1 MAMSCDQVLLE
12 LGRENSRIFGVGS
25 ATTGFFGAFKREFP
39 ERVAEVGIAEQNLVA
54 VAAGLAVAG
63 RVVFAHGMAPFVPI
77 RCYEQ
82 IRSYVAYGKKNVK
95 LTSSPSGIVYG
106 GWGVTHHTIDDVGM
120 MRLVP
125 GMVVMMP
132 ADAEENEKA
141 IRAAA
146 AHDGPFYICLG
157 RVSLPEAYNNRPFEL
172 GKAVT
177 LKPGKDITVIAT
189 GPSVP
194 EAITAGD
201 RLAQEEVDA
210 RILHMHTI
218 KPIDREAILSAAEET
233 RAIITIEE
241 HNVIGGLGG
250 AVAEVLAEAGRVGRL
265 KRLGIQDRLC
275 TETVPYQEMKARNGV
290 DADAVVRTALQFM

>member
-25 ATTGFFGAFKREFP
+25 AMTGFFGAFAREFP

-63 RVVFAHGMAPFVPI
+63 RVVFACGMAPFVPI

-95 LTSSPSGIVYG
+95 LISSPGGIMYG

-132 ADAEENEKA
+132 TDAEENEKA

-146 AHDGPFYICLG
+146 AHDGPFYMCLG
-157 RVSLPEAYNNRPFEL
+157 RVGLPEAYSNRPFEL

-177 LKPGKDITVIAT
+177 LKQGRDITIWI
-189 GPSVP
+189 P
-194 EAITAGD
+194 
-201 RLAQEEVDA
+201 
-210 RILHMHTI
+210 
-218 KPIDREAILSAAEET
+218 
-233 RAIITIEE
+233 
-241 HNVIGGLGG
+241 
-250 AVAEVLAEAGRVGRL
+250 
-265 KRLGIQDRLC
+265 
-275 TETVPYQEMKARNGV
+275 
-290 DADAVVRTALQFM
+290 F